1 MLEEYPDI
9 LLPEDLC
16 EILRMGSNAVYNLLN
31 TGKIKAF
38 KNGRTWRI
46 SKTAVVEFIRDNS
59 VGK

>member
-31 TGKIKAF
+31 SGKVKAF

-46 SKTAVVEFIRDNS
+46 SKTAVIEFIQNIS
-59 VGK
+59 AGK

>member
-16 EILRMGSNAVYNLLN
+16 DALRIGSNAAYNLLN
-31 TGKIKAF
+31 SGAIKAF

-46 SKTAVVEFIRDNS
+46 SKTAVIEFIQKNS
-59 VGK
+59 AGK